1 MSDPV
6 VDISKLS
13 IDQELSSLEE
23 TLWATQ
29 RIWLI
34 ERSNQGTWGVAI
46 VRDKPESEWG
56 EPNQSGVIEDSSKWE
71 TIGYRRDP
79 NLAKAIHDVKVDIEI
94 RNARQSDQD
103 DQLDAEAQ
111 DRFLQPIN
119 PDPATKIAKEL
130 KG

>member
-6 VDISKLS
+6 VDIGKMS
-13 IDQELSSLEE
+13 IDEQLRALDES
-23 TLWATQ
+23 LWATQ

-34 ERSNQGTWGVAI
+34 ERSNQGTWGVAV

-56 EPNQSGVIEDSSKWE
+56 EPNQNGVIEDSSKWE
-71 TIGYRRDP
+71 TIGYRRDS
-79 NLAKAIHDVKVDIEI
+79 NLAKAIHDVRVDIEI
-94 RNARQSDQD
+94 RNAKQAEAD
-103 DQLDAEAQ
+103 DELDAQAQ

-119 PDPATKIAKEL
+119 PDPTTKIAKEL